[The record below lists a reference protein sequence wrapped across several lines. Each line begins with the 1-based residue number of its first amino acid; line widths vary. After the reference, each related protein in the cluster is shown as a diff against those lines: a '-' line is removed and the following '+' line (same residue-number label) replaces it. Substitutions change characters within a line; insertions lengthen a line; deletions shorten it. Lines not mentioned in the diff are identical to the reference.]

1 MKTNNENIPEILRR
15 TSNAILAFVVLQSI
29 VLAYQLTT
37 PTFSEKVTDSP
48 FFVYYIIIGQ
58 LIILIG
64 SIIAIIYYAKKIRSF
79 LDKETNKLVNPKR
92 NVFIKVSLLLYFG
105 VIPILILLKN
115 LYFLDSLVNLYCLV
129 EKKLKIGELGDSNN

>member
-115 LYFLDSLVNLYCLV
+115 LYFLD
-129 EKKLKIGELGDSNN
+129 